1 MALAIPLPTQPEADL
16 LDLFAQIGLTQQ
28 DADLISQAPWYLTNV
43 KTFANNFDDR
53 EAFRPQLFDK
63 IHQWRGEEGKVAR
76 LKEAV
81 DLAVTLEANPNQR
94 KMQAR
99 ITEQLPN
106 YGVIL

>member
-1 MALAIPLPTQPEADL
+1 
-16 LDLFAQIGLTQQ
+16 LDAYYKAYKRASKTTPDMKEFPIFSEFAQAAYLSHLHRKSLGLEPPQVGQ
-28 DADLISQAPWYLTNV
+28 ILKDA
-43 KTFANNFDDR
+43 
-53 EAFRPQLFDK
+53 
-63 IHQWRGEEGKVAR
+63 
-76 LKEAV
+76 KEAV

>member
-1 MALAIPLPTQPEADL
+1 LEPPQVG
-16 LDLFAQIGLTQQ
+16 QILK
-28 DADLISQAPWYLTNV
+28 DA
-43 KTFANNFDDR
+43 
-53 EAFRPQLFDK
+53 
-63 IHQWRGEEGKVAR
+63 
-76 LKEAV
+76 KEAV

>member
-1 MALAIPLPTQPEADL
+1 IFSE
-16 LDLFAQIGLTQQ
+16 FAQAAYLSHLHRKSLGLEPPQVGQ
-28 DADLISQAPWYLTNV
+28 ILKDA
-43 KTFANNFDDR
+43 
-53 EAFRPQLFDK
+53 
-63 IHQWRGEEGKVAR
+63 
-76 LKEAV
+76 KEAV